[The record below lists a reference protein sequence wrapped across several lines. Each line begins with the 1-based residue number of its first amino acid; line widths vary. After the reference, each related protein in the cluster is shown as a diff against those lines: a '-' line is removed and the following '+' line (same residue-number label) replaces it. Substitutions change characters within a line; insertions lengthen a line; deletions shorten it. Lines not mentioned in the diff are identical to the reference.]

1 MTDERDRPPAEPLE
15 PVSGLNLNDRVP
27 QVIHYELKWDS
38 PPHRSPKTPPPVA
51 SLNKK

>member
-15 PVSGLNLNDRVP
+15 PLNLNDRIP

-38 PPHRSPKTPPPVA
+38 TPRSPKTPPPVA